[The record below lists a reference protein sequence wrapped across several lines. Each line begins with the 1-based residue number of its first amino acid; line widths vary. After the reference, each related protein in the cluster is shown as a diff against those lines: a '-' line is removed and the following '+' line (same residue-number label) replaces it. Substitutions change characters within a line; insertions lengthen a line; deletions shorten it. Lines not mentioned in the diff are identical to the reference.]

1 MKILIFGGTG
11 EARAL
16 ANQLVELGHD
26 VTTSLAGRTRMPLL
40 PQGEIRTGGF
50 GGVPQLVAFFTEN
63 TFEYIIDATHPY
75 AANMSAQLVPA
86 AKDAGIPLL
95 RLSRPVWERP
105 EGADWVEVDNA
116 DVAMRDLLEGAVP
129 FLSLGHKEIGHI
141 GAWPKSR
148 CVVRLIE
155 APETPL
161 PEKVH
166 LILARPPYT
175 LEGEMALMREHGIT
189 HLITKN
195 SGGAQTRAK
204 IDAATT
210 LGIAT
215 YIIAR
220 PKLVPAREV
229 ETVDAAIADIQDVS

>member
-11 EARAL
+11 EAREL

-26 VTTSLAGRTRMPLL
+26 VTTSLAGRTRTPLL

-50 GGVPQLVAFFTEN
+50 GGVPQLMAFFTEN
-63 TFEYIIDATHPY
+63 AFKHIIDVTHPY
-75 AANMSAQLVPA
+75 AANMSGQLVPA
-86 AKDAGIPLL
+86 AKGAGIPLL
-95 RLSRPVWERP
+95 RLSRPVWNKP
-105 EGADWVEVDNA
+105 EGAVWIEVDNA
-116 DVAMRDLLEGAVP
+116 GAAMRDLPEGAVP

-141 GAWPKSR
+141 DNWPKAR

-155 APETPL
+155 TPEMPL
-161 PEKVH
+161 PENAH

-175 LEGEMALMREHGIT
+175 LEGETALMREHGIT
-189 HLITKN
+189 HLVTKN

-204 IDAATT
+204 IDAAAA

-229 ETVDAAIADIQDVS
+229 ENVDAAIAVVQDAS